1 MIVCACMLQTEQ
13 TFMRQKVT
21 LASSGFTGAGVLR
34 YALHLRF
41 LCPFSKKYSDSR
53 SVQRR
58 KSDPLCAP
66 ARKNMG
72 TEQDRRFY
80 LYNDLR
86 VVFPQRHSDADEG
99 KVGVYHTVY
108 MLSFGVL
115 SKFLVISSL
124 SRTLIWKE
132 LRIFFPPIYSF
143 LLYALLFYDCSCM
156 WNIIFHQIPNTLTS
170 AIKGLSSWWFCFLC
184 MLYICHFRPSTS
196 NGSFTLFL
204 TCTDIHSQ

>member
-1 MIVCACMLQTEQ
+1 MFVSACMLQTEQ

-21 LASSGFTGAGVLR
+21 LPSSGFTGAGVLR

-41 LCPFSKKYSDSR
+41 LCFTKKYSDSR

-124 SRTLIWKE
+124 SRTLIWE
-132 LRIFFPPIYSF
+132 EQRCYVFYAYLFFFLMCSF
-143 LLYALLFYDCSCM
+143 VLWLQLHMEY
-156 WNIIFHQIPNTLTS
+156 
-170 AIKGLSSWWFCFLC
+170 
-184 MLYICHFRPSTS
+184 HFPSDPKYFDIS
-196 NGSFTLFL
+196 N
-204 TCTDIHSQ
+204 